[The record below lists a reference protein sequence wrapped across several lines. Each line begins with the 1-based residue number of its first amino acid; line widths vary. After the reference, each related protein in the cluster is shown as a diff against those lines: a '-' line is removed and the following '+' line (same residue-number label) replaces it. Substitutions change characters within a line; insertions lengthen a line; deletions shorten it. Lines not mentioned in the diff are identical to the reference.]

1 MVLSSSR
8 SGYIPVLFIHSS
20 LTIAR
25 EMNGTKNGEITGD
38 DAYHLYETRVQN
50 KSDKY
55 YAQ

>member
-1 MVLSSSR
+1 
-8 SGYIPVLFIHSS
+8 
-20 LTIAR
+20 
-25 EMNGTKNGEITGD
+25 MNGTKNGEITGD